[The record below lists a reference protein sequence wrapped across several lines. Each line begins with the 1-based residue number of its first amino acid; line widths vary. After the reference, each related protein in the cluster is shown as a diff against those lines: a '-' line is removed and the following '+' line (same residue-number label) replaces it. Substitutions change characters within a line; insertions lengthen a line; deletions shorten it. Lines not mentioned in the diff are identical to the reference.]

1 MVFSQPTFLFVF
13 LPLVL
18 GLHLL
23 CPKGIKNLFLLLA
36 SLGFYAWGEGELVAL
51 LLGSAA
57 VNYFVCRRMV
67 SGDPVGEG
75 SAGEGSAGERRR
87 RWMAIGVALNLALL
101 VLFKYAG
108 WLTGGAL
115 ELELPMG
122 ISFFTFQAI
131 SFLVDVHR
139 RDAEAPRSPS
149 DFALYLALFPQLVA
163 GPIVRYRDLAS
174 QIKERT
180 LSSGAF
186 AEGVRRFVFGL
197 AKKVLIADT
206 LSGSVDS
213 VFALSAEALSPAVA
227 WLGVAAYTL
236 QIYFDFSGYSD
247 MAIGIGLMLGFRLP
261 ENFLH
266 PYASRSITEF
276 WRRWHVSLSS
286 WFRDYLYIP
295 LGGSRGGPV
304 RTYLNLGIVFL
315 LCGLWHGA
323 AWTFVLWGAFH
334 GLLLVVER
342 LGVGRLLKRAP
353 AALSIP
359 FTVLMVALGW
369 VLFRALDV
377 QHALHVYAAL
387 AGHAGAL
394 AQPLAL
400 HADAHVWTV
409 MAAGVLL
416 ASPVYPA
423 LEKRLGGESPIARSF
438 GAVCTLGLLA
448 LTVLVISGQTHSP
461 FLYFRF

>member
-1 MVFSQPTFLFVF
+1 MVFSQPTFLFAF

-23 CPKGIKNLFLLLA
+23 APRWARNGFLLLA
-36 SLGFYAWGEGELVAL
+36 SLLFYAWGEGGLVGL
-51 LLGSAA
+51 LMGSA
-57 VNYFVCRRMV
+57 VLNYLVGRRIV
-67 SGDPVGEG
+67 RAGEE
-75 SAGEGSAGERRR
+75 SAGGSRR
-87 RWMAIGVALNLALL
+87 RWTAFGIGANLGLL

-115 ELELPMG
+115 AFDLPLG

-131 SFLVDVHR
+131 SFLVDIER
-139 RDAEAPRSPS
+139 RDAEPPRSLG

-163 GPIVRYRDLAS
+163 GPIVRYRDLAA
-174 QIKERT
+174 QIRERAVT
-180 LSSGAF
+180 SEAF
-186 AEGVRRFVFGL
+186 GEGVRRFVFGL

-206 LSGSVDS
+206 LAGPADA
-213 VFALSAEALSPAVA
+213 VFALGPEALGPAIA

-276 WRRWHVSLSS
+276 WRRWHISLSS

-295 LGGSRGGPV
+295 LGGSRRGPA
-304 RTYLNLGIVFL
+304 RTYLNLWIVFL
-315 LCGLWHGA
+315 FCGLWHGA
-323 AWTFVLWGAFH
+323 AWTFVLWGAYH

-342 LGVGRLLKRAP
+342 LGAGAALRRAP
-353 AALSIP
+353 GGLAVAV
-359 FTVLMVALGW
+359 TVLLVAGGW
-369 VLFRALDV
+369 VLFRAADVTAALD
-377 QHALHVYAAL
+377 LYAAL
-387 AGHAGAL
+387 AGRAGAL

-400 HADAHVWTV
+400 HANAHVWTA
-409 MAAGVLL
+409 MAAGALL
-416 ASPVYPA
+416 SLPVYPA
-423 LEKRLGGESPIARSF
+423 LESRLVARGIHPAARAA
-438 GAVCTLGLLA
+438 GAVATLA
-448 LTVLVISGQTHSP
+448 LLVLTIVGISGQTHSP

>member
-23 CPKGIKNLFLLLA
+23 APRWARNGLLLLA
-36 SLGFYAWGEGELVAL
+36 SLGFYAWGEGGLVGL
-51 LLGSAA
+51 LIGSAA
-57 VNYFVCRRMV
+57 VNHWIGRRIV
-67 SGDPVGEG
+67 RTE
-75 SAGEGSAGERRR
+75 ERAARR
-87 RWMAIGVALNLALL
+87 RWTAAGVAANLGLL

-115 ELELPMG
+115 AFDLPLG
-122 ISFFTFQAI
+122 ISFFTFQAL
-131 SFLVDVHR
+131 SFLIDIER
-139 RDAEAPRSPS
+139 RDADPPRGLS

-163 GPIVRYRDLAS
+163 GPIVRYRDLAA
-174 QIKERT
+174 QIRERT
-180 LSSGAF
+180 VTSEAF

-206 LSGSVDS
+206 LAGPADTI
-213 VFALSAEALSPAVA
+213 FALSADALSPAVA

-261 ENFLH
+261 ENFRH
-266 PYASRSITEF
+266 PYASSSITEF
-276 WRRWHVSLSS
+276 WRRWHISLST

-295 LGGSRGGPV
+295 LGGNRHGAV
-304 RTYLNLGIVFL
+304 RTYLNLWVVFI

-323 AWTFVLWGAFH
+323 AWTFVLWGAYH
-334 GLLLVVER
+334 GLLLVLER
-342 LGVGRLLKRAP
+342 LGLGSLLKRAP
-353 AALSIP
+353 RP
-359 FTVLMVALGW
+359 FAVAVTVLLVAGGW
-369 VLFRALDV
+369 VLFRAPDI
-377 QHALHVYAAL
+377 AAAGEIYAAL
-387 AGHAGAL
+387 AGRAGAL

-400 HADAHVWTV
+400 HVNGHVWTAV
-409 MAAGVLL
+409 AVGVLL
-416 ASPVYPA
+416 AAPVYPA
-423 LEKRLGGESPIARSF
+423 LESRWAESPLSNSS
-438 GAVCTLGLLA
+438 GAATGLRAAGALATLA
-448 LTVLVISGQTHSP
+448 LLLLTIFGISGQTHAP